1 MPFGSLWLPG
11 VVSAVAVFVVSGI
24 FHMVLKYHR
33 ADYKKLA
40 DEDAVAQALR
50 KGSSGPGLY
59 MMPYCAEPSQMKD
72 PAFQKKF
79 EDGPV
84 AMLTVLRSGRPNMAK
99 NLAQWFLF
107 CLLVSFLTAYV
118 ARHTLNS
125 GSDLLLVLRITTT
138 VAFIGYG
145 FGPIQSSIWAGVP
158 WSNTLRGIVDAL
170 IYALV
175 TGFAFRLLWP
185 AA

>member
-11 VVSAVAVFVVSGI
+11 IVSAVAVFVVSAI
-24 FHMVLKYHR
+24 LHMLLKYHR
-33 ADYKKLA
+33 ADYKGLS
-40 DEDAVAQALR
+40 DEDAVAQGLR

-59 MMPYCAEPSQMKD
+59 VMPYCTEPSQMKD
-72 PAFQKKF
+72 PAVSKKF
-79 EDGPV
+79 EEGPV
-84 AMLTVLRSGRPNMAK
+84 ALITVMRSGRPNMAK
-99 NLAQWFLF
+99 NLVQWFLF

-118 ARHTLNS
+118 ARHTLTF
-125 GSDLLLVLRITTT
+125 GTDPMLVLRITTT

-158 WSNTLRGIVDAL
+158 WSNTLRGIIDAL